1 MSSRKQANVDRTV
14 QELKSENLAVDGMV
28 CHVGK
33 TEDRQNLVKEVRTIM
48 IHNQNRQAWE
58 TKSDKDQTASRDL
71 IV

>member
-33 TEDRQNLVKEVRTIM
+33 TEDRQNLVKEVRT
-48 IHNQNRQAWE
+48 
-58 TKSDKDQTASRDL
+58 L
-71 IV
+71 I